1 MRGLYLCFLLLSA
14 SLPGPAQNMQELQKK
29 VTEFTLPNGL
39 RFVVLERHESPVASF
54 HIWVNAGSIQDPAGE
69 TGLVH
74 MFEHMAFKGTETI
87 GTRNWPEEKKALD
100 AVEEAYD
107 RMEAEAN
114 KGVRADTM
122 RVDMLRSQLR
132 LAADNAARLSSPG
145 EYRRIL
151 EDNGA
156 SEVNALA
163 AVSSAEYSYSLPSNR
178 AELWFLMESQRL
190 MHPIFRDFY
199 RERDVVLE
207 EYRQSVESNPQ
218 AKLMAEALSAAF
230 KAHPYRN
237 PPGGWPS
244 DIPNL
249 RRAQAQALFERYY
262 VPGNIT
268 VAIVGDVTVAE
279 VKRLAERY
287 FAPMAAKPM
296 PPVVT
301 TQEPSQAG
309 PKTVVLEA
317 AGGPAT
323 VVGYKRPSQYDKDD
337 IALDVIQILLSQ
349 GRTGMLYNE
358 LVREKRLA
366 QQALAIATHPDGRYP
381 NLFVFYLTPAQGHT
395 VEENQKALDELLL
408 RLKTTALDPQLLAR
422 AKAQG
427 RANLVRRMTS
437 NSELAGLLALHSAS
451 YGDWHRLFTTLD
463 DLDQVKAADV
473 LRAANRYLVATGRT
487 TVYTVP
493 PGRSGAAA
501 PERRTGGPQ

>member
-1 MRGLYLCFLLLSA
+1 
-14 SLPGPAQNMQELQKK
+14 MQELQKK
-29 VTEFTLPNGL
+29 VSEFALPNGL
-39 RFVVLERHESPVASF
+39 RFVVLERHESPVVSF
-54 HIWVNAGSIQDPAGE
+54 HTWVNVGSIHDPAGE
-69 TGLVH
+69 TGLAH

-107 RMEAEAN
+107 RMEMEAN
-114 KGVRADTM
+114 KGVKADPM
-122 RVDMLRSQLR
+122 RVDMLRSQFR
-132 LAADNAARLSSPG
+132 LAADNAMRLSSSG

-151 EDNGA
+151 EENGGN
-156 SEVNALA
+156 EVRALA
-163 AVSSAEYSYSLPSNR
+163 SAASSEYSYNLPSSR

-207 EYRQSVESNPQ
+207 EYRQGVETNAQ

-237 PPGGWPS
+237 PTGGWPS
-244 DIPNL
+244 DIRNL
-249 RRAQAQALFERYY
+249 RRTEAQAFFARYY

-287 FAPMAAKPM
+287 FGPMAAKAM
-296 PPVVT
+296 PPLVT
-301 TQEPSQAG
+301 TEEPPQAG
-309 PKTVVLEA
+309 PKTVVLEMAGPSA
-317 AGGPAT
+317 A

-337 IALDVIQILLSQ
+337 VALDLIQILFSQ
-349 GRTGMLYNE
+349 GRTGILYNE

-366 QQALAIATHPDGRYP
+366 QQAQAIATYPDGRYA
-381 NLFVFYLTPAQGHT
+381 NLFVFLLVPAQGHT
-395 VEENQKALDELLL
+395 VEENQRALEELLL
-408 RLKTTALDPQLLAR
+408 RFKTTALDPQMLAR

-427 RANLVRRMTS
+427 RANLIRRMTD
-437 NSELAGLLALHSAS
+437 NGDLAGLLALHAAS
-451 YGDWHRLFTTLD
+451 YGDWRRLFTTLD

-473 LRAANRYLVATGRT
+473 LRAANRYLVAAGRT

-493 PGRSGAAA
+493 PGQSGAAA
-501 PERRTGGPQ
+501 PERRTGGLQ